1 MPYMNLKDSLL
12 LLATSVCIPIFSGC
26 TTQVAIDPQTGL
38 EQSATYTAGYFFANV
53 DASISETFR
62 AAAREM
68 EGMGYFRTGERHGK
82 DSIRIYARKVGD
94 QKITVSISNAVES
107 ETEGQ
112 TEIRIRVGKLGNL
125 AESQVLYARIRDSL
139 I

>member
-1 MPYMNLKDSLL
+1 MNLKASFLFL
-12 LLATSVCIPIFSGC
+12 VASASIPFFSGC

-53 DASISETFR
+53 DASVSETFR

-82 DSIRIYARKVGD
+82 DSIKIFARKVGD
-94 QKITVSISNAVES
+94 QKITVRISSPVEA
-107 ETEGQ
+107 EGQ
-112 TEIRIRVGKLGNL
+112 TELRIRVGQLGNL

-139 I
+139 L